1 MGSRKLP
8 ICFLAHS
15 EKINLV
21 EKMNTTKIDRI
32 NLPEHIAII
41 MDGNGRW
48 AQKHTI
54 GRIRGH
60 RKGAQAVRTTVRT
73 CREIGIKY
81 LTLFAFSIEN
91 WGRPTEEIEAL
102 MSLLEEYLT
111 KETQELHKQ
120 GIKLTTI
127 GEIDQLQ
134 TSVKEKLISTME
146 ITANN
151 ENMILNLAL
160 SYGGRDEIISAVN
173 KIIIDTK
180 NGKISSG
187 EISKE
192 VFSKYLN
199 TADMPDPDLLIRT
212 SGEYRISN
220 FLLWQMAYTE
230 LYFTPVLWP
239 DFKKEDILKAIASYQ
254 KRERRFGLISEQLK
268 EK

>member
-1 MGSRKLP
+1 
-8 ICFLAHS
+8 
-15 EKINLV
+15 
-21 EKMNTTKIDRI
+21 
-32 NLPEHIAII
+32 

-60 RKGAQAVRTTVRT
+60 KKGAQAVRTTVRT

-81 LTLFAFSIEN
+81 LTLFAFSVEN

-111 KETQELHKQ
+111 IETKEMQKQ
-120 GIKLTTI
+120 GIKITTI
-127 GEIDQLQ
+127 GEIDRLRPA
-134 TSVKEKLISTME
+134 VKEKLFSAKE

-151 ENMILNLAL
+151 DRMILNLAL
-160 SYGGRDEIISAVN
+160 SYGSRDEIISAVN
-173 KIIIDTK
+173 KIIKDSQ
-180 NGKISSG
+180 NGKIKSG
-187 EISKE
+187 EMNKE
-192 VFSKYLN
+192 EFSKYLN
-199 TADMPDPDLLIRT
+199 TAGMPDPDLLIRT